1 MVIVGLTGGIG
12 SGKSSVAE
20 MFKDEGAYVIDF
32 DYLARVV
39 VEPDTPAW
47 RDIVDYFGQEILSP
61 DRTLNRSKLAE
72 IVFSDAQSRKALEG
86 FTHPRIF
93 EKRDTLLKDIKT
105 KDPKAIVIIDI
116 PLLFELSLSRKFDKV
131 ILVYVSRGVQ
141 IQRSI
146 QRGVL
151 TKEEVEK
158 RLKAQIDIEKKKLLS
173 DYIINNEGSLKN
185 ARDQVKKV
193 THELKKLVTIQSPS
207 HKPARNPA
215 GGDPK
220 NYPTDS
226 TRGR

>member
-1 MVIVGLTGGIG
+1 MVIIGLTGGIG

-105 KDPKAIVIIDI
+105 KDPNALVIVDV
-116 PLLFELSLSRKFDKV
+116 PLLFELSLNKNFDKI
-131 ILVYVSRGVQ
+131 ILVYVSRDVQ
-141 IQRSI
+141 IERAI
-146 QRGVL
+146 KRDAL
-151 TKEEVEK
+151 LKEEVEK
-158 RLKAQIDIEKKKLLS
+158 RLKAQINIDKKKLLS

-185 ARDQVKKV
+185 TRDQVRKV
-193 THELKKLVTIQSPS
+193 IHELKKLKKEV
-207 HKPARNPA
+207 
-215 GGDPK
+215 DPIVS
-220 NYPTDS
+220 DD
-226 TRGR
+226 

>member
-105 KDPKAIVIIDI
+105 KDSQAIVIVDV
-116 PLLFELSLSRKFDKV
+116 PLLFELSLNKNFDTI
-131 ILVYVSRGVQ
+131 ILVYVSRDVQ
-141 IQRSI
+141 IERAI
-146 QRGVL
+146 KRDAL
-151 TKEEVEK
+151 LKEEVEK
-158 RLKAQIDIEKKKLLS
+158 RLKAQINIEKKKLLS

-185 ARDQVKKV
+185 TRDQVRKV
-193 THELKKLVTIQSPS
+193 THELKKL
-207 HKPARNPA
+207 KKR
-215 GGDPK
+215 
-220 NYPTDS
+220 
-226 TRGR
+226 R

>member
-1 MVIVGLTGGIG
+1 MIIIGLTGGIG

-39 VEPDTPAW
+39 VEPDAPAW
-47 RDIVDYFGQEILSP
+47 RDIVDYFGPEILFP

-72 IVFSDAQSRKALEG
+72 IVFSDAQSRKVLEG

-105 KDPKAIVIIDI
+105 KYPNAIVIVDV
-116 PLLFELSLSRKFDKV
+116 PLLFELSLNKKFDII
-131 ILVYVSRGVQ
+131 ILVYVSRDVQ
-141 IQRSI
+141 IERAI

-158 RLKAQIDIEKKKLLS
+158 RLQVQINIEKKKLLS

-185 ARDQVKKV
+185 TRDQVRKV
-193 THELKKLVTIQSPS
+193 IRELKKL
-207 HKPARNPA
+207 KKR
-215 GGDPK
+215 
-220 NYPTDS
+220 
-226 TRGR
+226 R

>member
-1 MVIVGLTGGIG
+1 MIIIGLTGGIG
-12 SGKSSVAE
+12 SGKSSVSE

-72 IVFSDAQSRKALEG
+72 IVFSDAQSRKALEC

-105 KDPKAIVIIDI
+105 KYPNAIVIVDV
-116 PLLFELSLSRKFDKV
+116 PLLFELSLNKKFDII
-131 ILVYVSRGVQ
+131 ILVYVSRDVQ
-141 IQRSI
+141 IERAI

-158 RLKAQIDIEKKKLLS
+158 RLQVQIPIEKKKLLS

-185 ARDQVKKV
+185 TRDQVRKV
-193 THELKKLVTIQSPS
+193 ILELKKL
-207 HKPARNPA
+207 KKR
-215 GGDPK
+215 
-220 NYPTDS
+220 
-226 TRGR
+226 R

>member
-1 MVIVGLTGGIG
+1 MVIIGLTGGIG

-20 MFKDEGAYVIDF
+20 MFKNEGAYVIDF

-105 KDPKAIVIIDI
+105 KDPNAIVIVDV
-116 PLLFELSLSRKFDKV
+116 PLLFELSLKKKFDKV
-131 ILVYVSRGVQ
+131 ILVYVSRDVQ
-141 IQRSI
+141 IQRAI

-151 TKEEVEK
+151 TKEEAEK
-158 RLKAQIDIEKKKLLS
+158 RLNAQINIEKKKLLS
-173 DYIINNEGSLKN
+173 DYIINNEESLKN
-185 ARDQVKKV
+185 TRDQVRKV
-193 THELKKLVTIQSPS
+193 IRELKKL
-207 HKPARNPA
+207 KKR
-215 GGDPK
+215 
-220 NYPTDS
+220 
-226 TRGR
+226 R

>member
-1 MVIVGLTGGIG
+1 MVIIGLTGGIG

-47 RDIVDYFGQEILSP
+47 RDIVVYFGQEILSP

-105 KDPKAIVIIDI
+105 KDPKAIVIVDV
-116 PLLFELSLSRKFDKV
+116 PLLFELSLNKNFGKI
-131 ILVYVSRGVQ
+131 ILVYVSRDVQ
-141 IQRSI
+141 IERAI
-146 QRGVL
+146 KRDAL
-151 TKEEVEK
+151 LKEEVEK
-158 RLKAQIDIEKKKLLS
+158 RLKAQINIEKKKLLS

-185 ARDQVKKV
+185 TRDQVRKV
-193 THELKKLVTIQSPS
+193 IHELKKLVTI
-207 HKPARNPA
+207 
-215 GGDPK
+215 
-220 NYPTDS
+220 
-226 TRGR
+226 

>member
-1 MVIVGLTGGIG
+1 MIIIGLTGGIG

-105 KDPKAIVIIDI
+105 KDPNAIVIEDV
-116 PLLFELSLSRKFDKV
+116 PLLFELSLNKNFDKI
-131 ILVYVSRGVQ
+131 ILVYVSRDIQ
-141 IQRSI
+141 IERAI
-146 QRGVL
+146 KRGAL
-151 TKEEVEK
+151 LQEEVKK
-158 RLKAQIDIEKKKLLS
+158 RLKAQIHIEKKKLLS

-185 ARDQVKKV
+185 TRDQVRKV
-193 THELKKLVTIQSPS
+193 IHEVITLKK
-207 HKPARNPA
+207 
-215 GGDPK
+215 
-220 NYPTDS
+220 
-226 TRGR
+226 GR